1 MTLRLDDLVANRTL
15 SPEIA
20 HVLRATVAARRSF
33 LVMAVPRLAGKTTT
47 MQAML
52 AESRGPVLALGYD
65 GDDVADL
72 VTKAR
77 GGYLVVP
84 EVAPGPYAPGY
95 VWGAPVRRA
104 FAGIARGTALAT
116 ALHAPDPES
125 AFAILCQ
132 ENKVPDADAARLAI
146 VVYMRALGPQ
156 TAPTRRV
163 VETVHEILGVT
174 KGRPDARLLFRWHER
189 GDRFEQVAPD
199 FELLAFEIATAQHHH
214 VKHEVQDWVLAE
226 VEFWSALNDGRPSS
240 PSTMSSPSITVSFG
254 MF

>member
-1 MTLRLDDLVANRTL
+1 MLGVPSRAVTLRLDDLVANRTL

-189 GDRFEQVAPD
+189 GDRFEQVAKP
-199 FELLAFEIATAQHHH
+199 ERLA
-214 VKHEVQDWVLAE
+214 V
-226 VEFWSALNDGRPSS
+226 
-240 PSTMSSPSITVSFG
+240 
-254 MF
+254 

>member
-1 MTLRLDDLVANRTL
+1 
-15 SPEIA
+15 
-20 HVLRATVAARRSF
+20 
-33 LVMAVPRLAGKTTT
+33 
-47 MQAML
+47 
-52 AESRGPVLALGYD
+52 VLALGYD

-189 GDRFEQVAPD
+189 GDRFEQVAKP
-199 FELLAFEIATAQHHH
+199 ERLA
-214 VKHEVQDWVLAE
+214 V
-226 VEFWSALNDGRPSS
+226 
-240 PSTMSSPSITVSFG
+240 
-254 MF
+254 